1 MLDMQRLGTQ
11 DLPKPNVMSSAV
23 TLEAKPSRE
32 TLLRVIEEAK
42 DRFRGPEQNGK
53 NIREAFL
60 GFVEEA
66 ARAWGITLP
75 KEKTMRAMVAAIQAE
90 KRQITR
96 KALERGRQEGRQEG
110 MQEGQTAMIVRLAT
124 QKFGEAAGD
133 RLAALL
139 ALADNTD
146 SDSGRMDQIA
156 RAILDCKTSD
166 ELFAKVLA

>member
-1 MLDMQRLGTQ
+1 
-11 DLPKPNVMSSAV
+11 
-23 TLEAKPSRE
+23 
-32 TLLRVIEEAK
+32 
-42 DRFRGPEQNGK
+42 
-53 NIREAFL
+53 
-60 GFVEEA
+60 
-66 ARAWGITLP
+66 
-75 KEKTMRAMVAAIQAE
+75 MRAMVAAIQAE

-96 KALERGRQEGRQEG
+96 KALERGRQEG

-156 RAILDCKTSD
+156 QAILDCKTSD

>member
-23 TLEAKPSRE
+23 TLEANPSRE
-32 TLLRVIEEAK
+32 TLLRMIEEAK
-42 DRFRGPEQNGK
+42 DRFRGPDQNET

-75 KEKTMRAMVAAIQAE
+75 RE
-90 KRQITR
+90 KRCGQWLQQFKQR
-96 KALERGRQEGRQEG
+96 SGRSPGRHWRGAG
-110 MQEGQTAMIVRLAT
+110 QEGQTAMIVRLAT
-124 QKFGEAAGD
+124 QKFGEAAGN

>member
-1 MLDMQRLGTQ
+1 MQ
-11 DLPKPNVMSSAV
+11 S
-23 TLEAKPSRE
+23 
-32 TLLRVIEEAK
+32 LLRVIEEAK
-42 DRFRGPEQNGK
+42 DRFRGPDQNET

-75 KEKTMRAMVAAIQAE
+75 REKTMRAMVAAIQAE

-110 MQEGQTAMIVRLAT
+110 RREGRQEGMQIGQTAMIVRLAT

-133 RLAALL
+133 RLATLL